1 MTTNVAIATT
11 AADSAAIEAI
21 EHHHAQLLG
30 ALTTHVDEVVAA
42 AMEADPVASAEA
54 RTALVRWC
62 ERELVPHAAAEEEAL
77 YPAAADQEAGR
88 LLIAA
93 MTGEHATIRKL
104 VGTVSTADDPVLA
117 AGAAMALRVVFDSH
131 KTKENEQVLP
141 LLAGAPMVSLAG
153 LLDGMHGALA
163 GSPADHEHDH
173 DDEPAEPEHHDCAC
187 GEVDD
192 GLPELD
198 ARVVPHAI
206 RHATIFGALDAVRPG
221 GGMVLVAPHDP
232 LPLLAQVEERDPG
245 AFVVEYLE
253 RGPEAWRL
261 QFVRTA

>member
-1 MTTNVAIATT
+1 MTSNVAMATT

-21 EHHHAQLLG
+21 EDHHARLLG
-30 ALTTHVDEVVAA
+30 ALTTHVDEVVVA
-42 AMEADPVASAEA
+42 AMQADPVTSTEA
-54 RTALVRWC
+54 RTALVHWC
-62 ERELVPHAAAEEEAL
+62 ERELVPHATAEEETL

-104 VGTVSTADDPVLA
+104 VATIGTADDPVLA
-117 AGAAMALRVVFDSH
+117 AGAAIALRVVFDSH
-131 KTKENEQVLP
+131 MTKENEQILP
-141 LLAGAPMVSLAG
+141 LLAGASTVSLAG
-153 LLDGMHGALA
+153 LLEGMHAALT
-163 GSPADHEHDH
+163 GSSTDQEHDH
-173 DDEPAEPEHHDCAC
+173 VDEPGKQEHHDCAC

-206 RHATIFGALDAVRPG
+206 RHATIFGALDAIHPG
-221 GGMVLVAPHDP
+221 RGLVLVAPHDP

-245 AFVVEYLE
+245 AFLIEYLE